1 MKYHEIDQLV
11 DRVTGFTLTNSS
23 ARYGYDFE
31 RDTWEKAIAITG
43 LQAWGDS
50 DALAVVQGWL
60 DRAVATQ
67 TSAGNLCYANP
78 FKAAEVGINYTPTG
92 SLSSSLGMPLLALYE
107 RTSNKYYLDAAERQ
121 IEALVNS
128 PRTSDGGIA
137 PRYEALEL
145 WIDSTYLTCPF
156 LVKFGKLTNQADYIE
171 EGVHQLEVHVAHLL
185 DDKTNLAR
193 HMWCEVPN
201 TFPQSTFWARGC
213 GWLYLAA
220 IELLDLV
227 PSHPKAQFFKDVA
240 GRTLT
245 AVSKYQDASGYFRN
259 TLDDPTSKLEASG
272 TLMFAYAIPRAV
284 DLGLVDKALIDDAV
298 RAFDVVAG
306 SVEASGKIPGVSV
319 PPGGP
324 NVAFDWAMFGQGF
337 FLLAAKAL
345 QPYMKGQSG

>member
-1 MKYHEIDQLV
+1 MKAQELKTLV
-11 DRVTGFTLTNSS
+11 GRVTEFTVNHN
-23 ARYGYDFE
+23 APRYGYNFE
-31 RDTWEKAIAITG
+31 RDSWEKAIAMTG

-50 DALAVVQGWL
+50 DALAAVQTWL

-67 TSAGNLCYANP
+67 TSAGNLSYANA
-78 FKAAEVGINYTPTG
+78 FKAAEVGIDYTPTG

-107 RTSNKYYLDAAERQ
+107 RTKRAEYLAAAERQ

-156 LVKFGKLTNQADYIE
+156 LVKFGQITNQEKYIQ
-171 EGVHQLEVHVAHLL
+171 EGVNQLEVHVAHLL
-185 DDKTNLAR
+185 DEKANLAR

-213 GWLYLAA
+213 GWLFLAA
-220 IELLDLV
+220 IELLELL
-227 PSHPKAQFFKDVA
+227 PTHPKAPFFRDIAV
-240 GRTLT
+240 RTIT
-245 AVSKYQDASGYFRN
+245 AMSQYQDASGYFRN
-259 TLDDPTSKLEASG
+259 TLDDPTAKLEASG

-284 DLGLVDKALIDDAV
+284 ELGLIDNALIADAL
-298 RAFDVVAG
+298 RAFNVVAG
-306 SVEASGKIPGVSV
+306 SVETSGKIPGVSV

-324 NVAFDWAMFGQGF
+324 NVTFDWAMFGQGF

-345 QPYMKGQSG
+345 QPYVEE

>member
-1 MKYHEIDQLV
+1 MKCEEVDQLV
-11 DRVTGFTLTNSS
+11 DRVTKFTLNNSS
-23 ARYGYDFE
+23 TRSGYDFE
-31 RDTWEKAIAITG
+31 RDAWEKAIAMTG

-50 DALAVVQGWL
+50 NALAVVQGWL

-67 TSAGNLCYANP
+67 TSAGNLCYANA
-78 FKAAEVGINYTPTG
+78 FKAAEVGMDYTPTG
-92 SLSSSLGMPLLALYE
+92 SLSSSLGMPLLTLYD
-107 RTSNKYYLDAAERQ
+107 RTGNKYYIDAAERQ

-156 LVKFGKLTNQADYIE
+156 LVKFGQLSNQDKYVE

-185 DDKTNLAR
+185 DDQANLAR
-193 HMWCEVPN
+193 HVWCEVPN
-201 TFPQSTFWARGC
+201 TFPQSTFWSRGC

-220 IELLDLV
+220 IELLELL
-227 PSHPKAQFFKDVA
+227 PSHPKAKFFKDVA
-240 GRTLT
+240 VRTLT
-245 AVSKYQDASGYFRN
+245 AIRKYQDASGYFRE
-259 TLDDPTSKLEASG
+259 TLDDPASKLEASG

-284 DLGLVDKALIDDAV
+284 DLGLVDKAMINDAL

-324 NVAFDWAMFGQGF
+324 HVVLDWAMFGQGF

-345 QPYMKGQSG
+345 QPYVEG

>member
-1 MKYHEIDQLV
+1 MKLKEMEKLV
-11 DRVTGFTLTNSS
+11 EQVTDFTLNHSS
-23 ARYGYDFE
+23 ARFGYDFE
-31 RDTWEKAIAITG
+31 RDSWEKAIAITG

-67 TSAGNLCYANP
+67 TSAGNLCYANT
-78 FKAAEVGINYTPTG
+78 FKAAEVGIDYHPTG
-92 SLSSSLGMPLLALYE
+92 SLSSSLGMPLLALYGS
-107 RTSNKYYLDAAERQ
+107 TNNKDYLDAAGRQ

-137 PRYEALEL
+137 PRYEAIEL
-145 WIDSTYLTCPF
+145 WVDSTYLTCPF
-156 LVKFGKLTNQADYIE
+156 LVKFGQLTNQDKYIE

-185 DDKTNLAR
+185 DEKANLAR

-213 GWLYLAA
+213 GWLFLAA
-220 IELLDLV
+220 IELLDLL
-227 PSHPKAQFFKDVA
+227 PNHPKAAFVKDVA
-240 GRTLT
+240 VRTLT
-245 AVSKYQDASGYFRN
+245 AFSKYQDASGYFRN
-259 TLDDPTSKLEASG
+259 ILDDPRARLEASG

-284 DLGLVDKALIDDAV
+284 ELGLVDKALIDDAL
-298 RAFDVVAG
+298 RGFNVVAG
-306 SVEASGKIPGVSV
+306 SIEASGKIPGVSI

-324 NVAFDWAMFGQGF
+324 NVVIDWAMFGQGF

-345 QPYMKGQSG
+345 QPYIKD